1 VDHSAGVTDRHP
13 FAIFM
18 PFYHVMHALFT
29 TKGLLTLVGLL
40 VATALLL
47 LALRYFVVPSLYE
60 QFSDEGSRTIATKRK
75 RKTNQSL
82 KTQLGSYNV
91 QLLKNP
97 NLIMQVLTSSLI
109 MPVVMVGT
117 LVTTNPVDLQTLPMT
132 FMGVFFV
139 AGIVFSSV
147 MLNQTS
153 FVSNLISLDRENFF
167 FIQSLPLSMRKY
179 LRQKFWVGCKIQM
192 GIAGG
197 VGLIITLVLKA
208 PLYLL
213 VPFLAGILWGTYLL
227 SLYFFSRDYRL
238 LNITWT
244 NVSQLFTR
252 GVGNYGLMLWLFG
265 SLILGVIVVAL
276 YVIAVVMNLNPLLLN
291 GGVMIWLAILS
302 GAWLWINQSNF
313 WKKISE

>member
-1 VDHSAGVTDRHP
+1 
-13 FAIFM
+13 
-18 PFYHVMHALFT
+18 
-29 TKGLLTLVGLL
+29 
-40 VATALLL
+40 
-47 LALRYFVVPSLYE
+47 
-60 QFSDEGSRTIATKRK
+60 
-75 RKTNQSL
+75 
-82 KTQLGSYNV
+82 V

>member
-1 VDHSAGVTDRHP
+1 
-13 FAIFM
+13 
-18 PFYHVMHALFT
+18 LFT

>member
-1 VDHSAGVTDRHP
+1 
-13 FAIFM
+13 
-18 PFYHVMHALFT
+18 
-29 TKGLLTLVGLL
+29 
-40 VATALLL
+40 
-47 LALRYFVVPSLYE
+47 
-60 QFSDEGSRTIATKRK
+60 
-75 RKTNQSL
+75 
-82 KTQLGSYNV
+82 
-91 QLLKNP
+91 
-97 NLIMQVLTSSLI
+97 
-109 MPVVMVGT
+109 
-117 LVTTNPVDLQTLPMT
+117 
-132 FMGVFFV
+132 
-139 AGIVFSSV
+139 
-147 MLNQTS
+147 
-153 FVSNLISLDRENFF
+153 LISLDRENFF

-197 VGLIITLVLKA
+197 VGLIIALVLKA

-227 SLYFFSRDYRL
+227 SVYFFSRDYRL